1 MAIKILLAEDHA
13 IVREGLRAMIEK
25 ESDMEVVG
33 EAEDGLKVVQQAT
46 ELNPD
51 VVIMDISMPGMNGI
65 EATRQIKAT
74 MSNIKVLAL
83 SVHDKREYVLDMLD
97 AGVSGYLLKD
107 CVCSE
112 LIQAIHRVK
121 KGESYLRPKIATIVL
136 DERHDK
142 DHLSDVVLNEREQK
156 LLRLLTSGKSAKE
169 IAEQNNANVKTI
181 EAQRRRIMK
190 KIEAENLAD
199 LIKYAIRED
208 LVSYNT

>member
-25 ESDMEVVG
+25 ESDMEIIG
-33 EAEDGLKVVQQAT
+33 EAEDGLKVVQQAQ
-46 ELNPD
+46 ELNPE
-51 VVIMDISMPGMNGI
+51 VVIMDVSMPGMNGI
-65 EATRQIKAT
+65 EATRQIKAN

-112 LIQAIHRVK
+112 LIQAIRRVM
-121 KGESYLRPKIATIVL
+121 KGESYLSPKITAIVL
-136 DERHDK
+136 K
-142 DHLSDVVLNEREQK
+142 DRNIENYPPEVALNEREQK
-156 LLRLLTSGKSAKE
+156 LLRLLASGKSAKE

-190 KIEAENLAD
+190 KLKIGNLAE
-199 LIKYAIRED
+199 LVKYAIREG
-208 LVSYNT
+208 LVSCDS

>member
-1 MAIKILLAEDHA
+1 MAVKILLAEDHT

-33 EAEDGLKVVQQAT
+33 EAKDGLRAVERAQ

-51 VVIMDISMPGMNGI
+51 VVIMDVTMPGTNGI
-65 EATRQIKAT
+65 EATRQIKAD
-74 MSNIKVLAL
+74 MSNINVLAL

-112 LIQAIHRVK
+112 LIQAIRRVA
-121 KGESYLRPKIATIVL
+121 KGESYLSPKIATIVL
-136 DERHDK
+136 DERLNKTHE
-142 DHLSDVVLNEREQK
+142 SEVVINEHEQK
-156 LLRLLTSGKSAKE
+156 LLRLLASGKSAKE
-169 IAEQNNANVKTI
+169 IGEQNNANVKTI

-190 KIEAENLAD
+190 KIKARNLAD
-199 LIKYAIRED
+199 LIKYAIREGLTSFD
-208 LVSYNT
+208 T